1 MTPVGLMVGAGVGSW
16 LVVAALVDAQTSVAV
31 FLGMLAPLAVTV
43 GTWVAIERVH
53 RRNPADVTRLM
64 MAAFAGKM
72 VFFGAYVAVVLRG
85 LSVRPQP
92 FVISF
97 TAYFIGLYLIE
108 ALYLRRLFMGVQE
121 DGQRRDR

>member
-16 LVVAALVDAQTSVAV
+16 LVVAALVDAPTSVAV

-108 ALYLRRLFMGVQE
+108 ALYLRRLFMGVKE